1 MSAAPE
7 SGFMDLFL
15 GKGFFQQVL
24 FVLILLTL
32 LFVTFSSFEYLI
44 ATFQS
49 VGGKAIELMPFTVSS
64 QDKQYVF
71 NQNYI
76 TYPDA
81 KTLPLSD
88 NERTGIEFTYSF
100 YLYINPSSFTGTDA
114 LYHVFH
120 KGYASAWPLLGPGVF
135 IKGTTNTMRVAM
147 NTYANPYTYIDIDNI
162 PVQKWFHTAI
172 VCQKNSLEVYI
183 NGNLRNRIDF
193 KGTLPYQ
200 NFQDI
205 YVFSPLKRAIRETQT
220 FALTAPLAYEGAF
233 NGSLSNLIYLAYAAS
248 YTEIQGLLNKGVST
262 KTVSSSQDKP
272 PYLVDTYWTTSYT
285 QQA

>member
-32 LFVTFSSFEYLI
+32 LFFIFSTFEWLLSTYQGI
-44 ATFQS
+44 
-49 VGGKAIELMPFTVSS
+49 GGKTIHLMPYTVSS

-71 NQNYI
+71 HQNYL

-81 KTLPLSD
+81 KVLPLSD

-100 YLYINPSSFTGTDA
+100 FLYINPNTFTGTDA
-114 LYHVFH
+114 LYHVLH

-135 IKGTTNTMRVAM
+135 LKGNTNTMRVAM
-147 NTYANPYTYIDIDNI
+147 NTYTNPYTYLDIDNI
-162 PVQKWFHTAI
+162 PVQKWFHTAL
-172 VCQKNSLEVYI
+172 VCRKNSLEVYI
-183 NGNLRNRIDF
+183 NGNLRNRLDF

-200 NFQDI
+200 NFQDLH
-205 YVFSPLKRAIRETQT
+205 VFSPLKRVIRETQT
-220 FALTAPLAYEGAF
+220 FSLTAPIAYEGVF
-233 NGSLSNLIYLAYAAS
+233 SGSLSNLIYLAYAAS
-248 YTEIQGLLNKGVST
+248 YTEIQSLMNLGVSN
-262 KTVSSSQDKP
+262 KTVSSAQDKP

-285 QQA
+285 QLA